1 MQFKVKFYDPYE
13 TLYCQRPDRA
23 AHFFFTSSPLTNQ
36 RVPNLTRTQVIM
48 EDYKPLMHVCM
59 IIVNILFSM
68 HFKSRYVQRNVG
80 QI

>member
-1 MQFKVKFYDPYE
+1 MALLYWIE

-23 AHFFFTSSPLTNQ
+23 AHFFTSSPLTNQ
-36 RVPNLTRTQVIM
+36 KVPNLTRTQVIM

-68 HFKSRYVQRNVG
+68 YFKSRYVQRNVG

>member
-1 MQFKVKFYDPYE
+1 MILYGTSLLNRNFILPE
-13 TLYCQRPDRA
+13 TRPCCT
-23 AHFFFTSSPLTNQ
+23 FFFTSSPLTNQ
-36 RVPNLTRTQVIM
+36 RAPNLTRTQVIM

>member
-1 MQFKVKFYDPYE
+1 MILYGTSLLNRNFILPE
-13 TLYCQRPDRA
+13 TRPCCTF
-23 AHFFFTSSPLTNQ
+23 FFFTSSPLTNQ